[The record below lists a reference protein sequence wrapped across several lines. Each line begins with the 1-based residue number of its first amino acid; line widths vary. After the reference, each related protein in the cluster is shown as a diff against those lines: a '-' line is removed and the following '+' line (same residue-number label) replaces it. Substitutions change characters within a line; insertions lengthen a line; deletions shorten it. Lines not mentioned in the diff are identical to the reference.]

1 MIIAKFSFSSTL
13 LWLLLISF
21 GFWPGATLAQFSPAD
36 PYAEQPYPPTEEQ
49 GLAQIKAQ
57 LEQEHTGE
65 AIRLIE
71 RFLDQSDTLVFIEQF
86 SFLHAIALEAE
97 GQFNQAITTFE
108 QFLEEFPGSTL
119 AHDARLRLGALYTEV
134 QQPNRAVSI
143 LSRALDLS
151 SDETL
156 RAEALYR
163 LCLAYESN
171 GEYLRAIETAL
182 HHAEQSGA
190 DRRRDLLDYVRHLI
204 LEKMNEPSLGEVI
217 HAFPGTS
224 PGDLALIRLIE
235 FHKSRDDDTLAERD
249 IRVFLQ
255 RFPDHPYARTA
266 TALLQTVTAGI
277 KAHRHVIAAMLPF
290 SGKMKPFGTE
300 TFNGMRLALEE
311 DTALGSSGAVGLVV
325 KDSAFPTARLHRD
338 VSQLLDE
345 FAPIALIGPL
355 LAREVRLLADTP
367 DVAAVP
373 FITPTATLPN
383 VKQFGRYWFSS
394 AMTPSLQ
401 IDRLVDYAMQH
412 FGYTRFC
419 ILAPQTPHGKK
430 LLHIFQQAAVRNG
443 GEVIAAEWYQPGTT
457 DASRQIIRMKETDLS
472 LYGEMLPLAPEEPI
486 DPENGVVTEDEAPAV
501 AEDEAPA
508 VTEDEAPADG
518 NEEDVPL
525 VYTPGFDALFL
536 PGHPT
541 DVAFLAA
548 QLAFFDVNVPL
559 LGTNTWNHPNL
570 LTWGR
575 SSIDGGLFGD
585 ALFLETT
592 DPKTRRFITAYRERF
607 QSDPSIFAVQAYDA
621 MHVVL
626 DAIHR
631 GATTGPD
638 VRIQLFVRHDLP
650 PLGGLEKFDEG
661 GILTRK
667 VYMIQIQ
674 NGRFVQLN

>member
-1 MIIAKFSFSSTL
+1 MSIAKFSFSSTL

-21 GFWPGATLAQFSPAD
+21 GFWPGATLAQLSP
-36 PYAEQPYPPTEEQ
+36 EELTEEQ

-71 RFLDQSDTLVFIEQF
+71 RFLDQADTPAFIEQF
-86 SFLHAIALEAE
+86 SFLHAITLEAR
-97 GQFNQAITTFE
+97 GQVNQAIPTLE

-119 AHDARLRLGALYTEV
+119 AHDARLRLGTLYTEV
-134 QQPNRAVSI
+134 QQPKRAVSI
-143 LSRALDLS
+143 LSRVLDLS
-151 SDETL
+151 SDKTL
-156 RAEALYR
+156 RDEALYR

-190 DRRRDLLDYVRHLI
+190 DQRRDLLDYVQHLI

-217 HAFPGTS
+217 DAFPRTS

-249 IRVFLQ
+249 IRAFLQ
-255 RFPDHPYARTA
+255 RFPGHPYARTA

-277 KAHRHVIAAMLPF
+277 KAHRHVIAATLPF

-300 TFNGMRLALEE
+300 TFNGIRLALEE
-311 DTALGSSGAVGLVV
+311 DEIFGSSDAVGLVV
-325 KDSAFPTARLHRD
+325 KDSALPTAQLRRD

-355 LAREVRLLADTP
+355 LAREVQRLADIP
-367 DVAAVP
+367 DFAAVP
-373 FITPTATLPN
+373 FISPTATLPN
-383 VKQFGRYWFSS
+383 IKQFGRYWFSS

-401 IDRLVDYAMQH
+401 INRLVNYVMQH

-430 LLHIFQQAAVRNG
+430 LLHIFQQAAVEHG

-472 LYGEMLPLAPEEPI
+472 LYGEMLPLVPE
-486 DPENGVVTEDEAPAV
+486 
-501 AEDEAPA
+501 
-508 VTEDEAPADG
+508 DG
-518 NEEDVPL
+518 NEEDAPL

-559 LGTNTWNHPNL
+559 LGTNAWNHPNL

-585 ALFLETT
+585 ALLLETT

-626 DAIHR
+626 DAIHH

-650 PLGGLEKFDEG
+650 TLGGLEKFDEG

>member
-1 MIIAKFSFSSTL
+1 MIIARFSSSSIL
-13 LWLLLISF
+13 PWLLLVSF
-21 GFWPGATLAQFSPAD
+21 GLWPGVTLGRDTPPWLSSPG
-36 PYAEQPYPPTEEQ
+36 ELTEEQ
-49 GLAQIKAQ
+49 ALARIKAQ
-57 LEQEHTGE
+57 LEQEDSGE
-65 AIRLIE
+65 ALQLIE
-71 RFLDQSDTLVFIEQF
+71 RFLDQSNPPIFIEQF
-86 SFLHAIALEAE
+86 TFLHAVALEAA
-97 GQFNQAITTFE
+97 GQGNHAITTLE
-108 QFLEEFPGSTL
+108 QFLEEYPGSAL
-119 AHDARLRLGALYTEV
+119 IHDARLRLGTLYTALG
-134 QQPNRAVSI
+134 QPNRAIPI
-143 LSRALDLS
+143 LSRILDLS
-151 SDETL
+151 SDDTI

-163 LCLAYESN
+163 LCLAYEAN
-171 GEYLRAIETAL
+171 GEYLRAVETAL
-182 HHAEQSGA
+182 THAEQSGA
-190 DRRRDLLDYVRHLI
+190 DERRDLRDYVQGLI

-217 HAFPGTS
+217 DAFPSTY

-235 FHKSRDDDTLAERD
+235 LHKSRDDETLADRD
-249 IRVFLQ
+249 IRAFLQ

-266 TALLQTVTAGI
+266 TALLRTVTAGI
-277 KAHRHVIAAMLPF
+277 KAHRQVIAAILPF

-300 TFNGMRLALEE
+300 AFNGIRLALEE
-311 DTALGSSGAVGLVV
+311 DKAFGSSNAVGLVV
-325 KDSAFPTARLHRD
+325 KDSALPAAQLRSE
-338 VSQLLDE
+338 VPQLLNE

-355 LAREVRLLADTP
+355 LAREVQLLADTP
-367 DVAAVP
+367 DLASVP
-373 FITPTATLPN
+373 FITPTATLRN

-401 IDRLVDYAMQH
+401 INRLVDYAMRH
-412 FGYTRFC
+412 FGHTRFC
-419 ILAPQTPHGKK
+419 ILAPQTPHGKR
-430 LLHIFQQAAVRNG
+430 LLHIFQQAAVQNG

-472 LYGEMLPLAPEEPI
+472 LYGEMLPLETEEPV
-486 DPENGVVTEDEAPAV
+486 DPENDQVKENEAP
-501 AEDEAPA
+501 EDGK
-508 VTEDEAPADG
+508 EDA
-518 NEEDVPL
+518 PL

-548 QLAFFDVNVPL
+548 QLAFFDVNVTL

-585 ALFLETT
+585 ALFLETA
-592 DPKTRRFITAYRERF
+592 DPKTRRFINAYRERF
-607 QSDPSIFAVQAYDA
+607 QGDPSIFAVQAYDA
-621 MHVVL
+621 MHAVL
-626 DAIHR
+626 DAIRR

-650 PLGGLEKFDEG
+650 TLGGLEKFDEG

>member
-1 MIIAKFSFSSTL
+1 MIVAASSFSRTL
-13 LWLLLISF
+13 FQVLLISLVL
-21 GFWPGATLAQFSPAD
+21 WPGATLAQFSSAD
-36 PYAEQPYPPTEEQ
+36 PYVEQPHPLTEEQ
-49 GLAQIKAQ
+49 GLARIKAQ

-65 AIRLIE
+65 AIQLIE
-71 RFLDQSDTLVFIEQF
+71 RFLDQSDTPVFIEQF
-86 SFLHAIALEAE
+86 SFLYAIALEAE
-97 GQFNQAITTFE
+97 GQFNQAITTLE

-119 AHDARLRLGALYTEV
+119 VHEARLRLGTLYTEV
-134 QQPNRAVSI
+134 QEPNRAVSI
-143 LSRALDLS
+143 LSRVLDLS
-151 SDETL
+151 SDDTL

-190 DRRRDLLDYVRHLI
+190 DKRRDLLDYVRHLI
-204 LEKMNEPSLGEVI
+204 LEKMSEPSLSEVI
-217 HAFPGTS
+217 NAFPGAS

-235 FHKSRDDDTLAERD
+235 FHKSRDDETLAERD
-249 IRVFLQ
+249 IRAFLQ
-255 RFPDHPYARTA
+255 RFPDHPYVRTA
-266 TALLQTVTAGI
+266 TALLRTVTAGI
-277 KAHRHVIAAMLPF
+277 KAHRHVIAATLPF

-300 TFNGMRLALEE
+300 TFNGIRLALEE
-311 DTALGSSGAVGLVV
+311 DEAFGSSDAVGLVV
-325 KDSAFPTARLHRD
+325 KDSALPTARLRRD

-355 LAREVRLLADTP
+355 LAREVQLLADTP
-367 DVAAVP
+367 DFASVP

-401 IDRLVDYAMQH
+401 INRLVEYAMRH

-419 ILAPQTPHGKK
+419 ILAPQTPHGET
-430 LLHIFQQAAVRNG
+430 LLHIFQQAAGQHG

-472 LYGEMLPLAPEEPI
+472 LYGEMLPLAPEELT
-486 DPENGVVTEDEAPAV
+486 DPENAVVTEDDAP
-501 AEDEAPA
+501 E
-508 VTEDEAPADG
+508 DG

-626 DAIHR
+626 DAIRR

-650 PLGGLEKFDEG
+650 ALSGLEKFDEG

>member
-1 MIIAKFSFSSTL
+1 MIVAKFSFSSTL
-13 LWLLLISF
+13 PWLLLISF
-21 GFWPGATLAQFSPAD
+21 GLWPGATHAQLSP
-36 PYAEQPYPPTEEQ
+36 EKLTEEQ
-49 GLAQIKAQ
+49 SLARIKAE

-65 AIRLIE
+65 AIQLIE
-71 RFLDQSDTLVFIEQF
+71 RFLDQSDTPVFIEQF
-86 SFLHAIALEAE
+86 SFLYAIALEAE
-97 GQFNQAITTFE
+97 GQFNQAITTLE

-119 AHDARLRLGALYTEV
+119 AHDARLRLGTLYTEL

-143 LSRALDLS
+143 LSRILDLS
-151 SDETL
+151 SDDTL

-182 HHAEQSGA
+182 HHAGQSGA
-190 DRRRDLLDYVRHLI
+190 DKRRDLLDYVRHLI
-204 LEKMNEPSLGEVI
+204 LEKMNEASLGEVI
-217 HAFPGTS
+217 NAFPGAS

-249 IRVFLQ
+249 IRAFLQ

-266 TALLQTVTAGI
+266 TALLRTVTAGI
-277 KAHRHVIAAMLPF
+277 KAHRHVIAATLPF

-300 TFNGMRLALEE
+300 TFNGIRLALEE
-311 DTALGSSGAVGLVV
+311 DAAFGSSDAVGLVV
-325 KDSAFPTARLHRD
+325 KDSALPTARLRRD

-355 LAREVRLLADTP
+355 FAREVQLLADTP
-367 DVAAVP
+367 DFASVP

-401 IDRLVDYAMQH
+401 INRLVEYAMRH

-430 LLHIFQQAAVRNG
+430 LLHLFQQAAVQNG

-472 LYGEMLPLAPEEPI
+472 LYGEMLPLVPEEPI
-486 DPENGVVTEDEAPAV
+486 DPENAGVTEDETS
-501 AEDEAPA
+501 E
-508 VTEDEAPADG
+508 DG
-518 NEEDVPL
+518 NEEDAPL
-525 VYTPGFDALFL
+525 MYTPGFDALFL

-650 PLGGLEKFDEG
+650 TLGGLEKFDEG

>member
-13 LWLLLISF
+13 PWLLLISF
-21 GFWPGATLAQFSPAD
+21 GLWPGATPAQLSP
-36 PYAEQPYPPTEEQ
+36 EELTEEQ
-49 GLAQIKAQ
+49 GLARIKAQ
-57 LEQEHTGE
+57 LEQERSGE
-65 AIRLIE
+65 ALRLIE
-71 RFLDQSDTLVFIEQF
+71 RFLDQSDTPTFLEQF
-86 SFLHAIALEAE
+86 TFLHAIALEAE
-97 GQFNQAITTFE
+97 GQLNQAMTTLE

-119 AHDARLRLGALYTEV
+119 GHDARLRLGILYTEL
-134 QQPNRAVSI
+134 QRPNRAVSI
-143 LSRALDLS
+143 LSRVLDLS

-190 DRRRDLLDYVRHLI
+190 DKRRDLLDYVRHLI
-204 LEKMNEPSLGEVI
+204 LEKMNEASLGEVI
-217 HAFPGTS
+217 EAFPGTS

-249 IRVFLQ
+249 IRAFLQ

-277 KAHRHVIAAMLPF
+277 KAHRHVIAATLPF

-300 TFNGMRLALEE
+300 TFNGIRLALEE
-311 DTALGSSGAVGLVV
+311 DETLGSSDAVGLVV
-325 KDSAFPTARLHRD
+325 KDSALPTARLRRD

-355 LAREVRLLADTP
+355 LAREVQLLADTP
-367 DVAAVP
+367 DFASVP

-401 IDRLVDYAMQH
+401 INRLVDYAMQH

-430 LLHIFQQAAVRNG
+430 LLHIFQRAAVQNG

-472 LYGEMLPLAPEEPI
+472 LYGEMLPLVPEEPV
-486 DPENGVVTEDEAPAV
+486 DPENGVVTEDETPK
-501 AEDEAPA
+501 
-508 VTEDEAPADG
+508 DG
-518 NEEDVPL
+518 NEEDAPL

-626 DAIHR
+626 DAIRR

-650 PLGGLEKFDEG
+650 ILSGLEKFDEG

>member
-1 MIIAKFSFSSTL
+1 MIVAAFSFSRTL
-13 LWLLLISF
+13 FQVLLISLVL
-21 GFWPGATLAQFSPAD
+21 WPGATLAQFSPAD
-36 PYAEQPYPPTEEQ
+36 PYAEQPHPLTEEQ
-49 GLAQIKAQ
+49 ALARIKAQ
-57 LEQEHTGE
+57 LEREHTGE
-65 AIRLIE
+65 AIPLIE
-71 RFLDQSDTLVFIEQF
+71 RFLDRSDTPVFIEQF
-86 SFLHAIALEAE
+86 SFLYAIALEAE
-97 GQFNQAITTFE
+97 GQFNQAVTTLE

-119 AHDARLRLGALYTEV
+119 VHEARLRLGILYTEMRE
-134 QQPNRAVSI
+134 PNRAVSI
-143 LSRALDLS
+143 LSRVLDLS
-151 SDETL
+151 SDDTL

-190 DRRRDLLDYVRHLI
+190 DQRRDLLDYVRRLI
-204 LEKMNEPSLGEVI
+204 LEQMNEPSLGEVI
-217 HAFPGTS
+217 NAFPGAS

-235 FHKSRDDDTLAERD
+235 FHTSRDDETLAERD
-249 IRVFLQ
+249 IRAFLQ

-266 TALLQTVTAGI
+266 TALLRTVTAGI
-277 KAHRHVIAAMLPF
+277 KAHRHVIAATLPF
-290 SGKMKPFGTE
+290 SGTMKPFGTE
-300 TFNGMRLALEE
+300 TFNGIRLALEE
-311 DTALGSSGAVGLVV
+311 NEALGSSDAVGLVV
-325 KDSAFPTARLHRD
+325 KDSALPTARLRRD

-355 LAREVRLLADTP
+355 LAREVQLLADTP
-367 DVAAVP
+367 DFASVP

-401 IDRLVDYAMQH
+401 INRLVEYAMRH

-419 ILAPQTPHGKK
+419 ILVPQTPHGKT
-430 LLHIFQQAAVRNG
+430 LLRIFQRAAGQHG
-443 GEVIAAEWYQPGTT
+443 GEVIAAEWYEPGTT
-457 DASRQIIRMKETDLS
+457 DASRQIIRMKETDLR
-472 LYGEMLPLAPEEPI
+472 LYGEMLPLAPAEPI
-486 DPENGVVTEDEAPAV
+486 DPENAVVTEDDAP
-501 AEDEAPA
+501 ED
-508 VTEDEAPADG
+508 G
-518 NEEDVPL
+518 HEEDVPL

-575 SSIDGGLFGD
+575 SSIDRGLFGD

-626 DAIHR
+626 DAIRR

-650 PLGGLEKFDEG
+650 TLGGLEKFDEG

>member
-13 LWLLLISF
+13 PWLLLISF
-21 GFWPGATLAQFSPAD
+21 GLWPGATPAQLSP
-36 PYAEQPYPPTEEQ
+36 EELTEEQ
-49 GLAQIKAQ
+49 GLARIKAQ
-57 LEQEHTGE
+57 LEQEHSGE
-65 AIRLIE
+65 ALRLIE
-71 RFLDQSDTLVFIEQF
+71 RFLDQSDTPTFLEQF
-86 SFLHAIALEAE
+86 TFLHAIALEAE
-97 GQFNQAITTFE
+97 GQLNQAMTTLE

-119 AHDARLRLGALYTEV
+119 GHDARLRLGALYTEL
-134 QQPNRAVSI
+134 QRPNRAVSI
-143 LSRALDLS
+143 LSRVLDLS

-171 GEYLRAIETAL
+171 GEYLLAIETAL

-190 DRRRDLLDYVRHLI
+190 DTRRDLLDYVRHLI
-204 LEKMNEPSLGEVI
+204 LEKMNEASLGEVI
-217 HAFPGTS
+217 EAFPGTS

-235 FHKSRDDDTLAERD
+235 FHQSRDDDTLAERD
-249 IRVFLQ
+249 IRAFLQ

-266 TALLQTVTAGI
+266 TALLQAVTAGI
-277 KAHRHVIAAMLPF
+277 KAHRHVIAATLPF

-300 TFNGMRLALEE
+300 TFNGIRLALEE
-311 DTALGSSGAVGLVV
+311 DEILGSSDAVGLVV
-325 KDSAFPTARLHRD
+325 KDSALPTARLRRD

-355 LAREVRLLADTP
+355 LAREVQLLADTP
-367 DVAAVP
+367 DFASIP

-383 VKQFGRYWFSS
+383 VKQYGRYWFSS

-401 IDRLVDYAMQH
+401 VNRLVDYAMQH

-430 LLHIFQQAAVRNG
+430 LLHIFQRAAVQNG

-457 DASRQIIRMKETDLS
+457 DASPQIIRMKETDLS
-472 LYGEMLPLAPEEPI
+472 LYGEMLPLVPEEPV
-486 DPENGVVTEDEAPAV
+486 DPENGVV
-501 AEDEAPA
+501 AEDAAP
-508 VTEDEAPADG
+508 EDG
-518 NEEDVPL
+518 NEEDAPL

-607 QSDPSIFAVQAYDA
+607 QSDPSIFAAQAYDA

-626 DAIHR
+626 DAIRR

-650 PLGGLEKFDEG
+650 TLSGLEKFDEG

>member
-21 GFWPGATLAQFSPAD
+21 GFWPGATLGRDTTPWLSSPEELT
-36 PYAEQPYPPTEEQ
+36 EQQ
-49 GLAQIKAQ
+49 ALARIKAQ
-57 LEQEHTGE
+57 LERERTGE

-71 RFLDQSDTLVFIEQF
+71 RFLDQSDVPAFIEQF

-97 GQFNQAITTFE
+97 GQFNQAIPTLE
-108 QFLEEFPGSTL
+108 QFLEEFPDSML
-119 AHDARLRLGALYTEV
+119 AHDARLRLGTLYIEV
-134 QQPNRAVSI
+134 QQPKRAVSI
-143 LSRALDLS
+143 LSRVLDLS

-163 LCLAYESN
+163 LCLAYEST
-171 GEYLRAIETAL
+171 GEYLRAIEIAL
-182 HHAEQSGA
+182 HHAEQSRA
-190 DRRRDLLDYVRHLI
+190 DKQRDLLDYVQRLI
-204 LEKMNEPSLGEVI
+204 LEKMNKSSLGEVI
-217 HAFPGTS
+217 DAFPSTS

-249 IRVFLQ
+249 IRAFLQ
-255 RFPDHPYARTA
+255 RFPGHPYARTA

-277 KAHRHVIAAMLPF
+277 KAHRHVIAATLPF
-290 SGKMKPFGTE
+290 SGKMKSFGTE
-300 TFNGMRLALEE
+300 TFNGIRLALEE
-311 DTALGSSGAVGLVV
+311 DEAFGNSGDVGLVV
-325 KDSAFPTARLHRD
+325 KDSALPTAQLRRD

-355 LAREVRLLADTP
+355 LTREVQLLADVP
-367 DVAAVP
+367 DFASVP
-373 FITPTATLPN
+373 FISPTATLPN

-401 IDRLVDYAMQH
+401 INRLVDYAVQH

-419 ILAPQTPHGKK
+419 ILAPQTPHGKQ
-430 LLHIFQQAAVRNG
+430 LLHIFQRAVVQNG

-472 LYGEMLPLAPEEPI
+472 LYGEMLPLVPE
-486 DPENGVVTEDEAPAV
+486 
-501 AEDEAPA
+501 
-508 VTEDEAPADG
+508 DG

-548 QLAFFDVNVPL
+548 QLAFFDVNVHL
-559 LGTNTWNHPNL
+559 LGTNAWNHLNL

-626 DAIHR
+626 DTIHR

-650 PLGGLEKFDEG
+650 TLGGLEKFDEG

>member
-1 MIIAKFSFSSTL
+1 MSIAKFSFSSTL

-21 GFWPGATLAQFSPAD
+21 GFWPGATLAQLSP
-36 PYAEQPYPPTEEQ
+36 EELTEEQ

-71 RFLDQSDTLVFIEQF
+71 RFLDQADTPAFIEQF
-86 SFLHAIALEAE
+86 SFLHAITLEAE
-97 GQFNQAITTFE
+97 GQVNQAIPTLE

-119 AHDARLRLGALYTEV
+119 AHDARLRLGTLYTEV
-134 QQPNRAVSI
+134 QQPKRAVSI
-143 LSRALDLS
+143 LSRVLDLS
-151 SDETL
+151 SDKTL
-156 RAEALYR
+156 RDEALYR

-190 DRRRDLLDYVRHLI
+190 DQRRDLLDYVQHLI

-217 HAFPGTS
+217 DAFPRTS
-224 PGDLALIRLIE
+224 PGDLALIRIIE

-249 IRVFLQ
+249 IRAFLQ
-255 RFPDHPYARTA
+255 RFPGHPYARTA

-277 KAHRHVIAAMLPF
+277 KAHRHVIAATLPF

-300 TFNGMRLALEE
+300 TFNGIRLALEE
-311 DTALGSSGAVGLVV
+311 DEVFGSSDTVGLVV
-325 KDSAFPTARLHRD
+325 KDSALPTTQLRRD

-355 LAREVRLLADTP
+355 LAREVQRLADIP
-367 DVAAVP
+367 DFAAVP
-373 FITPTATLPN
+373 FISPTATLPN
-383 VKQFGRYWFSS
+383 IKQFGRYWFSS

-401 IDRLVDYAMQH
+401 INRLVNYVMQH

-430 LLHIFQQAAVRNG
+430 LLHIFQQAAIEHG

-472 LYGEMLPLAPEEPI
+472 LYGEMLPLVPE
-486 DPENGVVTEDEAPAV
+486 DR
-501 AEDEAPA
+501 
-508 VTEDEAPADG
+508 
-518 NEEDVPL
+518 NEENVPL

-541 DVAFLAA
+541 DVAFLTA

-559 LGTNTWNHPNL
+559 LGTNAWNHPNL

-575 SSIDGGLFGD
+575 SSVDGGLFGD

-650 PLGGLEKFDEG
+650 TLGGLEKFDEG

>member
-1 MIIAKFSFSSTL
+1 MIIAVFSFSRTL
-13 LWLLLISF
+13 LRVLLISLVL
-21 GFWPGATLAQFSPAD
+21 WPGTALAQFSPAE
-36 PYAEQPYPPTEEQ
+36 PAEEQFPPLTEEQ

-65 AIRLIE
+65 ALRLIE
-71 RFLDQSDTLVFIEQF
+71 RFLDQSDPPIFIEQF

-97 GQFNQAITTFE
+97 GQFSQAMTTLE

-119 AHDARLRLGALYTEV
+119 AHDARLRLGTLYTEL
-134 QQPNRAVSI
+134 QQPKRAVFI
-143 LSRALDLS
+143 LSRVLDLS

-182 HHAEQSGA
+182 YHAEQSGA
-190 DRRRDLLDYVRHLI
+190 DKRRDLLDYVRHLI

-217 HAFPGTS
+217 NAFPRTS

-249 IRVFLQ
+249 IHAFLQ

-266 TALLQTVTAGI
+266 TALLRTVTAGI

-290 SGKMKPFGTE
+290 SGTMKPFGTE
-300 TFNGMRLALEE
+300 TFNGIRLALEE
-311 DTALGSSGAVGLVV
+311 DAAFGSSGAVGLVV
-325 KDSAFPTARLHRD
+325 KDSALPTAQLRRD

-355 LAREVRLLADTP
+355 LTREVQLLADTP
-367 DVAAVP
+367 DFASVP
-373 FITPTATLPN
+373 FITPTATLRN

-401 IDRLVDYAMQH
+401 INRLVEYAMRH

-430 LLHIFQQAAVRNG
+430 LLHIFQQAAVQNG
-443 GEVIAAEWYQPGTT
+443 GEMIAAEWYQPGTT

-486 DPENGVVTEDEAPAV
+486 DPENGVVTKNEAP
-501 AEDEAPA
+501 E
-508 VTEDEAPADG
+508 DG
-518 NEEDVPL
+518 NEEDAPL

-585 ALFLETT
+585 ALFLETA

-650 PLGGLEKFDEG
+650 TLSGLEKFDEG

>member
-1 MIIAKFSFSSTL
+1 MIIAGFSFSSTL
-13 LWLLLISF
+13 LSLLLISS
-21 GFWPGATLAQFSPAD
+21 GLWPGATLAQVSP
-36 PYAEQPYPPTEEQ
+36 EELTEEQ

-65 AIRLIE
+65 AIRVIE
-71 RFLDQSDTLVFIEQF
+71 RFLDQSDAPVFIEQF
-86 SFLHAIALEAE
+86 SFLHAIALETE
-97 GQFNQAITTFE
+97 GQFDQAITTLE

-119 AHDARLRLGALYTEV
+119 VHDARLRLGTLYTEV

-143 LSRALDLS
+143 LSRVLDLS

-156 RAEALYR
+156 RAEAVYR
-163 LCLAYESN
+163 LCLVYESN
-171 GEYLRAIETAL
+171 GEYLRAIETAW

-190 DRRRDLLDYVRHLI
+190 GQRRDLLDYVQQLI
-204 LEKMNEPSLGEVI
+204 LEKMNEPALGEVI
-217 HAFPGTS
+217 DAFPGMS

-235 FHKSRDDDTLAERD
+235 FHKARDDDTLAERD
-249 IRVFLQ
+249 IRAFLQ

-266 TALLQTVTAGI
+266 TALLRTVTAGI
-277 KAHRHVIAAMLPF
+277 KTHRHVIAATMPF

-300 TFNGMRLALEE
+300 TFNGIRLALEE
-311 DTALGSSGAVGLVV
+311 EALGSSGTVGLVV
-325 KDSAFPTARLHRD
+325 KDSALPTARLRRD

-355 LAREVRLLADTP
+355 LAREVQLLADTP
-367 DVAAVP
+367 DFASVP

-383 VKQFGRYWFSS
+383 VKQYGRYWFSS

-401 IDRLVDYAMQH
+401 INRLVDYVMQH

-430 LLHIFQQAAVRNG
+430 MLHIFQQAAVQNG

-457 DASRQIIRMKETDLS
+457 DASRQIIRMKEKDLS
-472 LYGEMLPLAPEEPI
+472 LDGEMLPLVPEESI
-486 DPENGVVTEDEAPAV
+486 DPENGMVTNNEAL
-501 AEDEAPA
+501 E
-508 VTEDEAPADG
+508 DG
-518 NEEDVPL
+518 NEEDAPL

-592 DPKTRRFITAYRERF
+592 DPKTRGFITAYRERF
-607 QSDPSIFAVQAYDA
+607 QADPSIFALQAYDA

-626 DAIHR
+626 DTIRR

-650 PLGGLEKFDEG
+650 TLSGLEKFDEG

-674 NGRFVQLN
+674 NGRFVQLD

>member
-1 MIIAKFSFSSTL
+1 MIVVTFSFSLTL
-13 LWLLLISF
+13 LWVLLVSLVLL
-21 GFWPGATLAQFSPAD
+21 PGATLAQFSPAD
-36 PYAEQPYPPTEEQ
+36 PYAEQPHPLTEEQ

-71 RFLDQSDTLVFIEQF
+71 QFLDQSNTPAFIEQF
-86 SFLHAIALEAE
+86 SFLHAIALEVE
-97 GQFNQAITTFE
+97 GQFNQAIPTLE

-119 AHDARLRLGALYTEV
+119 AHDARLRLGTLYTEV
-134 QQPNRAVSI
+134 QQPKRAVSI
-143 LSRALDLS
+143 LSRVLDLS
-151 SDETL
+151 SDEIL
-156 RAEALYR
+156 RTEALYR
-163 LCLAYESN
+163 LCLAYESS

-190 DRRRDLLDYVRHLI
+190 DTRRDLLDYVQHLI
-204 LEKMNEPSLGEVI
+204 LEKMNEPSLSEVLD
-217 HAFPGTS
+217 AFPGTS

-235 FHKSRDDDTLAERD
+235 FHKSRDDNTLAKRN
-249 IRVFLQ
+249 IHAFLQ
-255 RFPDHPYARTA
+255 RFPDHPYVRTA

-277 KAHRHVIAAMLPF
+277 KAHRHVIAATLPF
-290 SGKMKPFGTE
+290 SGKMKHFGTE
-300 TFNGMRLALEE
+300 TFNGIRLALEE
-311 DTALGSSGAVGLVV
+311 DETFGRSGDVGLVV
-325 KDSAFPTARLHRD
+325 KDSALPSAQLRHD

-355 LAREVRLLADTP
+355 LTREVQLLADAP
-367 DVAAVP
+367 DFASVP

-394 AMTPSLQ
+394 AMTLSLQ
-401 IDRLVDYAMQH
+401 INRLVDYAMQH

-419 ILAPQTPHGKK
+419 ILAPKTPHGKK
-430 LLHIFQQAAVRNG
+430 LLHMFQQAAVQNG

-457 DASRQIIRMKETDLS
+457 DASRQIIRMKETVLS
-472 LYGEMLPLAPEEPI
+472 LYGGMLPLAPEEPI
-486 DPENGVVTEDEAPAV
+486 NPENSVVTEDKGPG
-501 AEDEAPA
+501 
-508 VTEDEAPADG
+508 DG

-559 LGTNTWNHPNL
+559 LGTNAWNHPNL

-585 ALFLETT
+585 ALFLETA

-607 QSDPSIFAVQAYDA
+607 RSDPSIFAVQGYDA

-626 DAIHR
+626 DTIHR

-650 PLGGLEKFDEG
+650 TLGGLEKFDEG

>member
-1 MIIAKFSFSSTL
+1 MIIAGFSFSSTL
-13 LWLLLISF
+13 LSLLLISS
-21 GFWPGATLAQFSPAD
+21 GLWPGATLAQLSP
-36 PYAEQPYPPTEEQ
+36 EKLTEEQ

-65 AIRLIE
+65 AIRVIE
-71 RFLDQSDTLVFIEQF
+71 RFLDQSDAPVFIEQF
-86 SFLHAIALEAE
+86 SFLHAIALETE
-97 GQFNQAITTFE
+97 GHFDQAITTLE

-119 AHDARLRLGALYTEV
+119 THDARLRLGILYTEV
-134 QQPNRAVSI
+134 QRPNRAVSV
-143 LSRALDLS
+143 LSRILDLS

-156 RAEALYR
+156 RAEAVYR

-171 GEYLRAIETAL
+171 GEDLRAIETAW

-190 DRRRDLLDYVRHLI
+190 GQRRDLLDYVRQLI
-204 LEKMNEPSLGEVI
+204 LEKMNEPALGEVI
-217 HAFPGTS
+217 DAFPGTS

-235 FHKSRDDDTLAERD
+235 FRKARDDDTLAERD
-249 IRVFLQ
+249 IHAFLQ

-266 TALLQTVTAGI
+266 TALLRTVTAGI
-277 KAHRHVIAAMLPF
+277 KAHRHVIAATLPF

-300 TFNGMRLALEE
+300 TFNGIRLALEE
-311 DTALGSSGAVGLVV
+311 DEALGSSGAVGLVV
-325 KDSAFPTARLHRD
+325 KDSALPTARLRRD

-355 LAREVRLLADTP
+355 LAREVQLLADTP
-367 DVAAVP
+367 DFASVP

-383 VKQFGRYWFSS
+383 VKQYGRYWFSS

-401 IDRLVDYAMQH
+401 INRLVDYAMRH
-412 FGYTRFC
+412 FGHTRFC

-430 LLHIFQQAAVRNG
+430 MLHIFQQAAVQNG

-457 DASRQIIRMKETDLS
+457 DASRQIIRMKEKDLS
-472 LYGEMLPLAPEEPI
+472 LDGEMLPLVPEESI
-486 DPENGVVTEDEAPAV
+486 DPENGMVTNNEAL
-501 AEDEAPA
+501 E
-508 VTEDEAPADG
+508 DG

-525 VYTPGFDALFL
+525 VYAPGFDALFL

-592 DPKTRRFITAYRERF
+592 DPKTRGFITAYRERF
-607 QSDPSIFAVQAYDA
+607 QADPSIFALQAYDA

-626 DAIHR
+626 NTIRR

-650 PLGGLEKFDEG
+650 TLSGLEKFDEG

-667 VYMIQIQ
+667 VYMIQIR
-674 NGRFVQLN
+674 NGRFVQLD

>member
-1 MIIAKFSFSSTL
+1 MNIATFSLSSTL
-13 LWLLLISF
+13 LWLLLLSF
-21 GFWPGATLAQFSPAD
+21 GFWPGATLAQVLPV
-36 PYAEQPYPPTEEQ
+36 ELTEEQ
-49 GLAQIKAQ
+49 GLARIKAQ
-57 LEQEHTGE
+57 LEQERTGE

-71 RFLDQSDTLVFIEQF
+71 RFLDQSDTPVFIEQF

-97 GQFNQAITTFE
+97 GQFNQAIPALE

-119 AHDARLRLGALYTEV
+119 AHDARLRLGTLYTEG
-134 QQPNRAVSI
+134 QRPKRAISI
-143 LSRALDLS
+143 LSRVLDLS

-156 RAEALYR
+156 RAEAFYR
-163 LCLAYESN
+163 LCLAYEST
-171 GEYLRAIETAL
+171 GQYLRAIETAL

-190 DRRRDLLDYVRHLI
+190 EKRRDLLDYVQHLI
-204 LEKMNEPSLGEVI
+204 LEKMNEPSLGEVMD
-217 HAFPGTS
+217 AFPDTS

-235 FHKSRDDDTLAERD
+235 FHKSRDDHTMAERD
-249 IRVFLQ
+249 IRAFLQ

-277 KAHRHVIAAMLPF
+277 KAHRHVIAATLPF
-290 SGKMKPFGTE
+290 SGKMKHFGTE
-300 TFNGMRLALEE
+300 TFNGIRLALEE
-311 DTALGSSGAVGLVV
+311 DEALGNSNAVGLVV
-325 KDSAFPTARLHRD
+325 KDSALPTAQLRRD

-345 FAPIALIGPL
+345 FDPIALIGPL
-355 LAREVRLLADTP
+355 LTREVQLLADIP
-367 DVAAVP
+367 DFAAIP
-373 FITPTATLPN
+373 FISPTATLPN

-394 AMTPSLQ
+394 AMTLSLQ
-401 IDRLVDYAMQH
+401 INRLVDYAMQQ

-419 ILAPQTPHGKK
+419 ILVPQTPHGKT
-430 LLHIFQQAAVRNG
+430 LLHIFQQAAVQNG

-472 LYGEMLPLAPEEPI
+472 LYGEMLPLVPKEPVNPENDVLTKDTAPE
-486 DPENGVVTEDEAPAV
+486 N
-501 AEDEAPA
+501 
-508 VTEDEAPADG
+508 G

-525 VYTPGFDALFL
+525 IYTPGFDALFL

-559 LGTNTWNHPNL
+559 LGTNAWNHPNL

-592 DPKTRRFITAYRERF
+592 DPKTQRFITAYRERF

-626 DAIHR
+626 DTIHR

-650 PLGGLEKFDEG
+650 TLGGLEKFDEG

-667 VYMIQIQ
+667 VYMIQIR